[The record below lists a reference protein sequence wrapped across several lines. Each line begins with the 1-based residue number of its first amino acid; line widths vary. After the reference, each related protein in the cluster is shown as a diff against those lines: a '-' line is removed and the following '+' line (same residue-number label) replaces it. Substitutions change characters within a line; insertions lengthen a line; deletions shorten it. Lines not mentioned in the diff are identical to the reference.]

1 MKYTINLMPA
11 KEAPLMERL
20 VYFSLNYLRY
30 IIILTQLV
38 VIGVFFYRFQI
49 DQRIIDLKEAVEQ
62 KKEIIQVV
70 LPLLSE
76 AEIIDKRTIE
86 ARKII
91 KEQERF
97 NQMVRYSLSLF
108 PQSLTL
114 TKLEMENDGIKMTG
128 LALDVRV
135 LQSFYSLL
143 QKEKKFAVVSL
154 TDIKKGDNGYAFIL
168 ILNKFKEG

>member
-1 MKYTINLMPA
+1 MKYAINLIPSRQ
-11 KEAPLMERL
+11 APFMERL

-49 DQRIIDLKEAVEQ
+49 DQRIIDLKEGVEQ

-76 AEIIDKRTIE
+76 AEIIDKRTVE

-97 NQMVRYSLSLF
+97 NQMIGYLLSLF
-108 PQSLTL
+108 PESLTL
-114 TKLEMENDGIKMTG
+114 TKLEIEKDGIKMTG
-128 LALDVRV
+128 LAAEAGI

-143 QKEKKFAVVSL
+143 QKEKKFAVVNL
-154 TDIKKGDNGYAFIL
+154 NNIKKVDNGYAFIL
-168 ILNKFKEG
+168 ILNKFKP